1 MAERQHDREH
11 EREDGNPSGVTG
23 GTLAGE
29 EVVGGSVLKGGPSG
43 DEDRPKMS
51 HAPDSTGRSVTLAP
65 EYAGTVAGNTTG
77 AGGTVLGG
85 LDDREDS
92 DEDLAER
99 ERGLEGVT
107 IQEIGGEARR

>member
-1 MAERQHDREH
+1 MAERQRNHEQ
-11 EREDGNPSGVTG
+11 EREDWNPSGVTG

-29 EVVGGSVLKGGPSG
+29 DVEGGSVLKGGPSG
-43 DEDRPKMS
+43 DEDRPRWS

-85 LDDREDS
+85 LEDEAEH
-92 DEDLAER
+92 DEDTTER
-99 ERGLEGVT
+99 ARGLEGVT
-107 IQEIGGEARR
+107 VQEIGGEARR